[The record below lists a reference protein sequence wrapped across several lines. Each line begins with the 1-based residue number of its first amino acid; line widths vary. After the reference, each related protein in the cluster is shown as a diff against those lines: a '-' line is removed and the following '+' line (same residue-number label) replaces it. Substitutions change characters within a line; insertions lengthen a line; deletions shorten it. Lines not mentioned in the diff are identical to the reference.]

1 MLLHSC
7 ISSVCEIRPH
17 TSGFIALLI
26 LKITMISLRN
36 NVNGDLCDHSG
47 FFFVLAPKSVQIYA
61 NVSQINSSRSLFLSS
76 GQSRVILKFICYED
90 FLAFKSKFTLG
101 YE

>member
-17 TSGFIALLI
+17 ASGFIALLI
-26 LKITMISLRN
+26 LKITMISLHN
-36 NVNGDLCDHSG
+36 NVNGDFCDHSS

-90 FLAFKSKFTLG
+90 FLAFRIRIKI
-101 YE
+101 